1 MKETWKK
8 RWSEGI
14 DFNILTYLYE
24 GKNALKY
31 FILFKDQLVLYN
43 NITNSQITLQKEE
56 KIQEEYESEVNE
68 ILKANLNYKS
78 KYQTSA
84 IENIKKLDNE
94 REKVIK
100 FYNEFTKMVSGA
112 RNKSRRTGN
121 IMEKN
126 SKYLLLNKCFKDYQ

>member
-68 ILKANLNYKS
+68 ILKAKLNYKS

-94 REKVIK
+94 REKGEELKI
-100 FYNEFTKMVSGA
+100 FTPK
-112 RNKSRRTGN
+112 
-121 IMEKN
+121 
-126 SKYLLLNKCFKDYQ
+126 